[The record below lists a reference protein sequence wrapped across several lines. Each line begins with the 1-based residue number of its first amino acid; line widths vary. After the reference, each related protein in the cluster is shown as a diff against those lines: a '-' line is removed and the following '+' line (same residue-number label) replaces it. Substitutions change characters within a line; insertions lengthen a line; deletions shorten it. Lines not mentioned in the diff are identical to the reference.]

1 MSQIS
6 QTSQR
11 PKRRCVEDA
20 MNRVRE
26 VLEWERLDERSAQF
40 RSVAQALEEEFER
53 ERLMR
58 RTCPEIL
65 EEYAVENDDGNDG
78 NDGNDNDDEDSGASE
93 ASCDSDW
100 HPGKKGGGF
109 FRYDGDEESNVE
121 VSGESESEEPEES
134 EEPGEVIT
142 ISDDLGDD
150 TETEDLSDTETI
162 VHCDSFLD
170 NGFYEGSIASSN
182 GSVEREALEAE
193 GESILSSLEATG
205 NATACEEG
213 GPSEMTS
220 SPCLE
225 TPEP

>member
-1 MSQIS
+1 MSQES
-6 QTSQR
+6 QISQR

-26 VLEWERLDERSAQF
+26 VLEWERLDERSSQF

-109 FRYDGDEESNVE
+109 FRYDGGEESE
-121 VSGESESEEPEES
+121 AKDESESEES
-134 EEPGEVIT
+134 EEFEEPNEVIT

-162 VHCDSFLD
+162 VHCDSFLE
-170 NGFYEGSIASSN
+170 NGFYEGSTASSN
-182 GSVEREALEAE
+182 GSTEREALEAE
-193 GESILSSLEATG
+193 GESILSSLGATG

-213 GPSEMTS
+213 GPLEVTS
-220 SPCLE
+220 RPCLE